1 MLITEMRTIGLETF
15 LPCTTLLSVLLDMKY
30 SNANKT
36 ADFRLKYV
44 KLFCLKSIFIFLIF
58 SCTANPDG
66 PEKPK
71 AIESS
76 PADIKV
82 LTPVVGAAL
91 IDDYL
96 PLLEG
101 KNVAIVGNQTS
112 LVDDVHL
119 VDTLISRGIKV
130 DRVFAPEHGFRGE
143 ANAGEY
149 VSNGVD
155 QQTGVSVVS
164 LYGKNKKPSA
174 QQLSGI
180 DVVIFDIQ
188 DVGVRFYTYISSLH
202 YVMEACA
209 EQNIPVIILDRP
221 NPNGHYVD
229 GPVLDPAYK
238 SFVGMHPVPIVH
250 GMTIGEYG
258 TMINGEKWLKNKV
271 KCDLTVI
278 KCHYYYHTTPWSV
291 KVRPSPNLRSDLSIS
306 LYPSL
311 CLLEATDVTVGRGTS
326 FPFEQYGHPDFPD
339 SLDYQFT
346 PKPDF
351 GAKSPKHDGKICYGF
366 KPDENQYQR
375 MDQLDLSF
383 LLNAYEMMDG
393 DLFRGTKTRMFFL
406 LCGTDAILNQLKA
419 GKNEAEIRA
428 TWQEDLEAYKVM
440 REKYLLYYN

>member
-1 MLITEMRTIGLETF
+1 
-15 LPCTTLLSVLLDMKY
+15 
-30 SNANKT
+30 
-36 ADFRLKYV
+36 
-44 KLFCLKSIFIFLIF
+44 
-58 SCTANPDG
+58 
-66 PEKPK
+66 
-71 AIESS
+71 
-76 PADIKV
+76 
-82 LTPVVGAAL
+82 LTPIVGAAMM
-91 IDDYL
+91 DDYL
-96 PLLEG
+96 PMLEG

-112 LVDDVHL
+112 LVNDIHL
-119 VDTLISRGIKV
+119 VDTLISRGVKV
-130 DRVFAPEHGFRGE
+130 NRVFAPEHGFRGE

-174 QQLSGI
+174 QQLAGI
-180 DVVIFDIQ
+180 DVVVFDIQ
-188 DVGVRFYTYISSLH
+188 DVGVRFYTYISTLH

-258 TMINGEKWLKNKV
+258 TMINGEKWLKNNV
-271 KCDLTVI
+271 QCDLTVI
-278 KCHYYYHTTPWSV
+278 KSHYYYHSSAWSI

-311 CLLEATDVTVGRGTS
+311 CLLEATDVTVGRGTPY
-326 FPFEQYGHPDFPD
+326 PFEQYGHPDFPD
-339 SLDYQFT
+339 SLEYQFT
-346 PKPDF
+346 PEPDF
-351 GAKSPKHDGKICYGF
+351 GAKSPKHDGKLCYGF
-366 KPDENQYQR
+366 KPDGNQYQR
-375 MDQLDLSF
+375 MNQLDLSF
-383 LLNAYEMMDG
+383 LLDAYELMGG
-393 DLFRGTKTRMFFL
+393 DLFRGKKTRMFFL
-406 LCGTDAILNQLKA
+406 LCGTDAILKQLKS

-440 REKYLLYYN
+440 REKYLLYY